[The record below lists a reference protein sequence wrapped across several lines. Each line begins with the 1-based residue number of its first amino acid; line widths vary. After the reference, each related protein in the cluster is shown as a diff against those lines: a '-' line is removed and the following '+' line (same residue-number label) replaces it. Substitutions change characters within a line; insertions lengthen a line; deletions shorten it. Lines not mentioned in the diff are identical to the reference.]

1 VDFDL
6 QIDTWGNQRALASLN
21 QPVDHSLWNA
31 APVTVNAFYS
41 PGDNAITIPAGILQ
55 LPFFADGYS
64 LASNYGGI
72 GVVLG
77 HELTHGFD
85 NSGRLFDRS
94 GMLND
99 WWTPDT
105 EAAFQAR
112 AQCVVD
118 QYASYQVLPGLSVDG
133 QLTLPEN
140 LADMG
145 GVNVAYDAWMARGDH
160 EGARGGLDDRQQF
173 FVAFA
178 QSWCENARDAFL
190 QSQVST
196 DPHSPARQRVNGA
209 LANAPAA
216 AEAFSCAPGT
226 PLAPVNPCAVW

>member
-1 VDFDL
+1 M
-6 QIDTWGNQRALASLN
+6 
-21 QPVDHSLWNA
+21 
-31 APVTVNAFYS
+31 TVNAFYS
-41 PGDNAITIPAGILQ
+41 RGDNAITIPAGILQ

-64 LASNYGGI
+64 PASNYGAM

-85 NSGRLFDRS
+85 NSGRLFD
-94 GMLND
+94 GTGLLHD

-105 EAAFQAR
+105 EAAFQSR

-140 LADMG
+140 LADLG
-145 GVNVAYDAWMARGDH
+145 GVNLAYDAWMAKGEH
-160 EGARGGLDDRQQF
+160 EDTRGGLDDRQQF

-178 QSWCENARDAFL
+178 QSFCEIATDAYL
-190 QSQVST
+190 QSLVST
-196 DPHSPARQRVNGA
+196 DPHSPPRQRVNGA

-216 AEAFSCAPGT
+216 AAGLLLRPRNAARAGESVRGVVTDRAAPRST
-226 PLAPVNPCAVW
+226 